1 MEEKVIS
8 IKEYILNKIEILEE
22 EVEIVKY
29 VKKEYLIKLVRMLA
43 INSATTLTMATNFDS
58 TFGKLMIAPTVIT
71 MVLTFDISL
80 SYIQKI
86 IDINKLEK
94 EIKKLK
100 GRC

>member
-8 IKEYILNKIEILEE
+8 IKEYILNKIEMLEE

-29 VKKEYLIKLVRMLA
+29 VKKEYLIKLARMLA

-58 TFGKLMIAPTVIT
+58 IFGKLMIVPTAIT

-80 SYIQKI
+80 SYVQKV